1 MFLTTQT
8 QKAVAGTR
16 THHEEHVITEQLR
29 HAAPATA
36 GVRRAP
42 SSIDV
47 ANLAGVSQ
55 KTVSRVFNDE
65 RYVSTA
71 VRERVLH
78 AARQLGYRRNG
89 AARALSSGRSRA
101 LGAVFVGR
109 VLGGSADHLLGLGH
123 AARAA
128 GYSLRVVNLLD
139 ADPTEL
145 AAAVDALLE
154 DGAEAIILSEPISLG
169 SAPIVVNRPVLVL
182 GNAPGLVGHP
192 VVTLGGSEADAAALA
207 TRHLLDLGHRTVHH
221 VAGPQHWYSAQER
234 VEGWRT
240 ALAERGAVQPPYLEG
255 DWFSQSGYD
264 AGRVLAQDPDVT
276 AVFAANDDMAIG
288 ALRAFREAGRRVPG
302 DISIVGFDDIP
313 VAPFVDPPLTT
324 VYVPQEDLA
333 AAALAVL
340 LRAME
345 DPELTDLVGPTVT
358 SRLIVRRSTGPA
370 AGTTPAPVAP
380 GSTDAAHDAERGG
393 RVPRF

>member
-1 MFLTTQT
+1 M
-8 QKAVAGTR
+8 
-16 THHEEHVITEQLR
+16 TEQVR
-29 HAAPATA
+29 HASPATA
-36 GVRRAP
+36 RVPRAP
-42 SSIDV
+42 RSEDV
-47 ANLAGVSQ
+47 ASLAGVSQ

-71 VRERVLH
+71 ARERVLD
-78 AARQLGYRRNG
+78 AAKQLGYRRNG

-109 VLGGSADHLLGLGH
+109 VLGGSADQLLGLGH

-128 GYSLRVVNLLD
+128 GYSLRVVNVLD

-154 DGAEAIILSEPISLG
+154 DGAEAIILSEPIRLG
-169 SAPIVVNRPVLVL
+169 SAQIVVNRPVLVL
-182 GNAPGLVGHP
+182 GNVPSLVGHP
-192 VVTLGGSEADAAALA
+192 VITLRGSEADAAALA
-207 TRHLLDLGHRTVHH
+207 TEHLLDLGHRTVHH
-221 VAGPQHWYSAQER
+221 LAGPQHWYSAQER
-234 VEGWRT
+234 VEGWRL
-240 ALAERGAVQPPYLEG
+240 ALARRGAAEPPYLEG

-313 VAPFVDPPLTT
+313 VAAFVDPPLTT
-324 VYVPQEDLA
+324 VYVPLEEIA

-340 LRAME
+340 LRAID
-345 DPELTDLVGPTVT
+345 DPELTDLVGPDLT

-370 AGTTPAPVAP
+370 P
-380 GSTDAAHDAERGG
+380 GSIPPLLASPSSTEAADDAESGG